1 MSMNNLDRF
10 IAYFAPYAALR
21 RKLARESLQVDA
33 ERFYEA
39 GRPSRLR
46 KTRSDR
52 GSGDAVVGNAGDSL
66 RIQARHLDE
75 NHDLARSVLSTLVNN
90 VVGTGIRTEPQVK
103 DSNRELLREFNRE
116 LLELFSNWVKK
127 PEVTWEHHWSG
138 VQRLAAR
145 TWFRDGEVLVQRL
158 GGNVSLLDHGTRV
171 PYSIELIEPDYLP
184 MDLDDTGRGI
194 VQGVEKNAWGRPRAY
209 YFYKQHPGDP
219 HTYVQFRTDTKR
231 VAAENVLHLKMA
243 DRIKQTRGVSIFAAV
258 LTRLDDLKEYE
269 EAERT
274 AAKVAASM
282 CAFIRKS
289 LDGEMGKLK
298 ADQVG
303 NRTMRFKPGMVFD
316 NLLPGEEIATV
327 DSKRPNQGLESFRQG
342 QLRAVAGG
350 TSTGYSSIAKDYNGT
365 YSAQRQELVEQSI
378 NYMTLREYFVERFM
392 RPIWED
398 FVTYALVA
406 GVIRPPAGVNEA
418 TLLDAEFRGPSLPW
432 IDPVK
437 EITAEEKAV
446 QAGFKSRS
454 QVIRERGGNPDD
466 VFEQIRRE
474 REEEAEA
481 GITFTSNAGTAQ
493 TDDVAPEPE
502 EEEPEEETPDADADE
517 ADEA

>member
-1 MSMNNLDRF
+1 M
-10 IAYFAPYAALR
+10 
-21 RKLARESLQVDA
+21 
-33 ERFYEA
+33 
-39 GRPSRLR
+39 
-46 KTRSDR
+46 
-52 GSGDAVVGNAGDSL
+52 
-66 RIQARHLDE
+66 
-75 NHDLARSVLSTLVNN
+75 
-90 VVGTGIRTEPQVK
+90 
-103 DSNRELLREFNRE
+103 
-116 LLELFSNWVKK
+116 
-127 PEVTWEHHWSG
+127 
-138 VQRLAAR
+138 
-145 TWFRDGEVLVQRL
+145 
-158 GGNVSLLDHGTRV
+158 
-171 PYSIELIEPDYLP
+171 ELIEPDYLP
-184 MDLDDTGRGI
+184 LDLDDISRGI

-209 YFYKQHPGDP
+209 HFYKEHPGDP
-219 HTYVQFRTDTKR
+219 HTFLQFRADTKR
-231 VAAENVLHLKMA
+231 ISADNVLHLKMA
-243 DRIKQTRGVSIFAAV
+243 DRIKQTRGVSVFAAV

-316 NLLPGEEIATV
+316 NLLPGEEIATI
-327 DSKRPNQGLESFRQG
+327 DSKRPNQGLEGFRQG

-378 NYMTLREYFVERFM
+378 NYMTLREYFIERFV

-406 GVIRPPAGVNEA
+406 GVVRPPAGVNEA

-466 VFEQIRRE
+466 IFEQIRRE

-481 GITFTSNAGTAQ
+481 GVTFTSNPGSSK
-493 TDDVAPEPE
+493 PEPE
-502 EEEPEEETPDADADE
+502 AELEPEVETDEENPEAEAAE
-517 ADEA
+517 ADET